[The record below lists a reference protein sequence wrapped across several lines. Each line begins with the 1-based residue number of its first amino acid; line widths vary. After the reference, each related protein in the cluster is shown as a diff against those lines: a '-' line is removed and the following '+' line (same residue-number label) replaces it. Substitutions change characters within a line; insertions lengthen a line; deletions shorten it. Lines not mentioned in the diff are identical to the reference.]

1 MATVEVAW
9 PKWEDPAFYV
19 QEAEAIQASMAEQRR
34 GAPVYWY
41 EAPGLT
47 SGFWVLSKWEDV
59 RYVGSHP
66 ELFCNRYGFLIGD
79 LSEPR
84 TVWQQLPAWA
94 QEEIGKPGVTPAQ
107 VRGLIARGKLS
118 LGDPTLENMIFLDPP
133 RHGQVRSIFM
143 KALRPSL
150 VRSLKGRIAEMTDE
164 FLGRIEPG
172 EEIDFTKTVGRIPA
186 HLMTEMIGVPSDM
199 RERFIELAQNH
210 LAAITV
216 TPDKDPD
223 EVARIQAMEAELHDY
238 CDGLLEERRASGGE
252 GEDLISAIVSSEL
265 DGGPVPRSLAFV
277 FITHFIVAGETTRDL
292 LSHLTMA
299 LANHPDQQRLLVE
312 RPELIGNAI
321 EETLRFYPVNW
332 SGGRTSTEDLEV
344 RGQAIAK
351 DDFVLMAY
359 ASANRDEAIWERPD
373 EFDITRSFEKD
384 HLGFGHGEHSCP
396 GALLART
403 DAAVIWERVLAR
415 FSDWE
420 LTGDPVTWSTPFLRG
435 VASLPVRF
443 SA

>member
-19 QEAEAIQASMAEQRR
+19 QDAEAIQASMAEQRR

-164 FLGRIEPG
+164 FLDRIEPG

-216 TPDKDPD
+216 TPDKDPE

-252 GEDLISAIVSSEL
+252 GDDLISAIVSSEL

-277 FITHFIVAGETTRDL
+277 VHHALHRGRRDDARP
-292 LSHLTMA
+292 A
-299 LANHPDQQRLLVE
+299 LALDHGAREPSRPAAAAGRAPRADRERDRGDPALLPGQLERRPDVDR
-312 RPELIGNAI
+312 
-321 EETLRFYPVNW
+321 
-332 SGGRTSTEDLEV
+332 RTS
-344 RGQAIAK
+344 R
-351 DDFVLMAY
+351 
-359 ASANRDEAIWERPD
+359 SAAR
-373 EFDITRSFEKD
+373 RSPRTT
-384 HLGFGHGEHSCP
+384 SC
-396 GALLART
+396 
-403 DAAVIWERVLAR
+403 
-415 FSDWE
+415 
-420 LTGDPVTWSTPFLRG
+420 
-435 VASLPVRF
+435 
-443 SA
+443 